1 MYHVSCKL
9 VVVVVVVVDMKFLS
23 LFFPSIPISH
33 WVKKRMLLRLLR
45 GNSFLMIV
53 SQQLIQEI
61 DRLWRY
67 QMLIVRIDKLTPR
80 LPRVPSD
87 QRFQVRIQLD
97 PVLVQVRVQFLR
109 AQHLCNPDQLVII
122 VVAVKKRLLTKNHP
136 GEHAPQRPQIQ
147 RVIVILQIH
156 QP

>member
-33 WVKKRMLLRLLR
+33 WVKKRMLLRLFR

-80 LPRVPSD
+80 LPRAVSYTHLTLPTK
-87 QRFQVRIQLD
+87 RI
-97 PVLVQVRVQFLR
+97 V
-109 AQHLCNPDQLVII
+109 
-122 VVAVKKRLLTKNHP
+122 
-136 GEHAPQRPQIQ
+136 
-147 RVIVILQIH
+147 
-156 QP
+156 